1 MTRFF
6 LAGIIQGSIP
16 GLTIHPQDYREHIRE
31 ILRAHVPGAEVYCPV
46 EHHPK
51 SLEYDEQH
59 GREVY
64 LEHVERAAASDVV
77 IAFLPEASM
86 GTAVEMWEAHKR
98 GVIVLAVTPMHE
110 NWTVKFLSTR
120 IFPGLDEF
128 ERFVASG
135 ELARMLAE
143 RAGARR

>member
-1 MTRFF
+1 
-6 LAGIIQGSIP
+6 
-16 GLTIHPQDYREHIRE
+16 
-31 ILRAHVPGAEVYCPV
+31 
-46 EHHPK
+46 
-51 SLEYDEQH
+51 
-59 GREVY
+59 
-64 LEHVERAAASDVV
+64 VERAAASDVV